1 MSIKKFNDFSVN
13 ENLKSKEDLEKHI
26 EDIFNNSHLSNH
38 TPERQVDEKEGMI
51 KAYDFLTKYF
61 PKIGHVAYE
70 RLVEYMWEIWPNE
83 EDIDKRTGMLM
94 TYDYLSGK
102 YDSEQKERERIGKM
116 ISDKIKK
123 NYQNK

>member
-61 PKIGHVAYE
+61 PKI
-70 RLVEYMWEIWPNE
+70 
-83 EDIDKRTGMLM
+83 DMLHM
-94 TYDYLSGK
+94 KDQLNICGK
-102 YDSEQKERERIGKM
+102 YDPMKRTLIKEQVC
-116 ISDKIKK
+116 
-123 NYQNK
+123 